1 MIFSNLIP
9 HGNFPGLTPEKQVI
23 AVALAILFGGVIYG
37 IYLTFGP
44 AGKELIDPY
53 DDHDD

>member
-23 AVALAILFGGVIYG
+23 AVALSLLLGGVIYG

-44 AGKELIDPY
+44 PGKELIDPY